1 MTGSLDVLGTR
12 YAAVANNQRQRQ
24 EVIDKAQEMALDLLQ
39 QYKTATKM
47 VPQRIIY
54 IRDGVSEG
62 QYAEILNV
70 ELAAIREAAKAV
82 TGPHKLA
89 KITVIIA
96 KKRHHTR
103 FFPTV
108 DVNSNNGNVSPGTV
122 VDTGITHPVEF
133 DFCTSRVA
141 STDHS
146 HRPAQSLP
154 RDGSSSPLSYLVY
167 LRH

>member
-24 EVIDKAQEMALDLLQ
+24 EVIDKAQAMALDLLQ

-103 FFPTV
+103 FFPTAEV
-108 DVNSNNGNVSPGTV
+108 GPTGNVSSGTV

-133 DFCTSRVA
+133 DFCTSRVV

-154 RDGSSSPLSYLVY
+154 RDGSSSSLSYLVY

>member
-1 MTGSLDVLGTR
+1 
-12 YAAVANNQRQRQ
+12 
-24 EVIDKAQEMALDLLQ
+24 MAMDLLQ

-47 VPQRIIY
+47 IPQRIIY

-70 ELAAIREAAKAV
+70 ELAAIREAAKAI
-82 TGPHKLA
+82 TGPIKLA

-103 FFPTV
+103 FFPV
-108 DVNSNNGNVSPGTV
+108 SDANIDQNGNVSPGTV

-133 DFCTSRVA
+133 DFCNFRVV

-146 HRPAQSLP
+146 HRPAQSFP
-154 RDGSSSPLSYLVY
+154 RDGPSGSLSYLVY
-167 LRH
+167 LLH